1 MKKIKIFSLFLAA
14 MIIST
19 FLYAQ
24 DSGKEQLIVPLS
36 DPGKPYKINVGLT
49 TGSISITGYDGKDIQ
64 IDAETTGN
72 KNRSE
77 EDKGN
82 SGGMRRISSHSLS
95 VTAEEKNN
103 RINIGT
109 DRPNLNIHLSIRIP
123 KGASEIKVET
133 VNDGDIDV
141 SNTGGEMEITNVN
154 GSIRLKN
161 VSGSVVANTVN
172 GDVVATF
179 NTIDVKAAMAFST
192 LNGHVDI
199 TFPPSLKANM
209 RLKSEHGGIYTD
221 FEIAVD
227 KTQPVV
233 EKTKE
238 GNMYRVNIKDWVYG
252 KIGGVGPEIMMNTM
266 NGNVYARKAKQ

>member
-161 VSGSVVANTVN
+161 VSLSYNVPSTILSRQKAIKGLRATVGVQNIATITGYLGYDPEVGSYVGRDASSGNQAIGLDFGRYPLTPIY
-172 GDVVATF
+172 TF
-179 NTIDVKAAMAFST
+179 NLS
-192 LNGHVDI
+192 
-199 TFPPSLKANM
+199 
-209 RLKSEHGGIYTD
+209 
-221 FEIAVD
+221 
-227 KTQPVV
+227 
-233 EKTKE
+233 
-238 GNMYRVNIKDWVYG
+238 VNF
-252 KIGGVGPEIMMNTM
+252 
-266 NGNVYARKAKQ
+266 